1 MKTRY
6 LSFGFVLLAGLAI
19 SSARV
24 CHAADS
30 PGLYDASIGDRQ
42 VLTPAPP
49 VEPRINGPKVFGAR
63 PGKKFVYRIPCQ
75 GERPILFAVENLP
88 VGLELDAEKGI
99 ITGMTPAE
107 KGDYPLEITA
117 SNGHGKAVRSFKLV
131 VGDKL
136 ELTPPTGWNSWGGH
150 MINVSDKVIRRAA
163 DVFVEKGIAD
173 VGFRYIGIDDCWMR
187 TSPEMHANRNPQVVK
202 KHASFNY
209 QGVIGK
215 VRDADGNILPNAKF
229 PDMKAMTDYLHS
241 RGLKAGI
248 YSSPGPATC
257 QNFAGSYEHEKL
269 DAAQY
274 ARWGFDL
281 LKYDQ
286 CSAGRVIAQMK
297 RTDPNFTPARFW
309 NVMATSLRAQDR
321 DISFNLCQY
330 GKDDPWIWAP
340 EIGIQSWRIGGDLNH
355 HVDHYFQQA
364 LRIAVDLREY
374 SRPGHW
380 NDPDF
385 MYIHRI
391 KDVWKMGEPSEE
403 IPLDTNQRYQYV
415 TLWSIICAPFFFSC
429 DIENIDDFTV
439 GLLTNADV
447 VNINQDELGHVA
459 EVIRNDDQTE
469 TVMAKKLADGSL
481 ALAVFNRNGQK
492 TGVIPVDWRE
502 LGVSRS
508 QKVFDVWRQKKLGTI
523 EDGIRVK
530 LSPNGVGL
538 FVLCDDN
545 NAEE

>member
-1 MKTRY
+1 MKTTN
-6 LSFGFVLLAGLAI
+6 LLCGCFVLFAALAMN
-19 SSARV
+19 SACV
-24 CHAADS
+24 CHAADLT
-30 PGLYDASIGDRQ
+30 LYDASIGDREI
-42 VLTPAPP
+42 LTPAPP
-49 VEPRINGPKVFGAR
+49 VEPRINGPKVYGAR

-75 GERPILFAVENLP
+75 GERPIRFAVENLP
-88 VGLELDAEKGI
+88 AGLELDAEQGI
-99 ITGMTPAE
+99 ITGTTPAE
-107 KGDYPLEITA
+107 DGDYTLKITA
-117 SNGHGKAVRSFKLV
+117 RNGHGEAARSFKLV

-150 MINVSDKVIRRAA
+150 MINVSDEVIRKAA
-163 DVFVEKGIAD
+163 DVFVERGLAD

-187 TSPEMHANRNPQVVK
+187 TSPEMHANRNAQLIK

-215 VRDADGNILPNAKF
+215 VRDADGNILPNSKF
-229 PDMKAMTDYLHS
+229 PDMKAMTDYLHG

-257 QNFAGSYEHEKL
+257 QNFAGSYQHEKL

-274 ARWGFDL
+274 ARWGVDL

-286 CSAGRVIAQMK
+286 CSAGRVLAQMK
-297 RTDPNFTPARFW
+297 RADPGFTPARFW
-309 NVMATSLRAQDR
+309 NVMAGHLRAQDR

-340 EIGIQSWRIGGDLNH
+340 KIGIQSWRIGGDLNH

-364 LRIAVDLREY
+364 MRIAVDLREY
-374 SRPGHW
+374 SKPGQW

-429 DIENIDDFTV
+429 DIENIDDFTI
-439 GLLTNADV
+439 GLLANADV

-469 TVMAKKLADGSL
+469 TVMAKKLANGSL

-492 TGVIPVDWRE
+492 NMVIPVDWHD
-502 LGVSRS
+502 LGVGGS
-508 QKVFDVWRQKKLGTI
+508 QKVFDVWRQKDLGVM
-523 EDGIRVK
+523 ENGIRVK

-538 FVLCDDN
+538 FVLSDDTES
-545 NAEE
+545 EE